1 MKKTFS
7 FVRMAKKKALCLV
20 LAVFSSVNFVFAKIE
35 YGRYQDAPNKGE
47 VKVLCILAEFSN
59 EKFTMEDPQKEYD
72 HMWNDIGYSYYGS
85 IHDYYRKNSYER
97 LNIKAKVVGPYKM
110 KRSSRYDYA
119 EELIL
124 DALKEAAKDKSI
136 NWKEFDSNGDKIVD
150 IVHVI
155 CSSKETFYSK
165 KYWFDNDVKL
175 KDNYYARRYFI
186 TSRNSSMGE
195 VCHELGHV
203 LGAPDFF
210 CGNTF
215 LGTGDYDVMGYNY
228 FGACPPHHNPYTKA
242 YIYGWVSPE
251 EIEPTVK
258 NKKYILKPSHR
269 ASSFYRINTPTEGEF
284 FLMEYKDRSANDF
297 NHNVPGSGMLIYH
310 VTNTMTTGINDL
322 GSLDMSVIANEVN
335 TSHPLGCYIVNANS
349 IYAQPTSSN
358 TGSYGLRQ
366 EEWPFG
372 YYKHFF
378 TAETTPSATSWAGEP
393 TGVDVCF
400 IQKVGGNIEFVVNPR
415 IEGPKNLVDQDT
427 FSIPN
432 VPADAKIKWEYK
444 FNGIFGGNA
453 KVVNGDNS
461 SSLVINVNRPNS
473 LLEMNDKQL
482 GRKPI
487 RMDAIDKTNLTKIK
501 KELSKAELVADTAGK
516 AEHTEVLL
524 FSNEGTFAGQSDV
537 RKLKII
543 DTAIGGRNILA
554 IQIKEDENLINK
566 LKNATVVPIR
576 ALRRVGSI
584 ELTVRVTYGN
594 EDYSTSKSVPCYIS
608 YETYMFK

>member
-7 FVRMAKKKALCLV
+7 FVHVAKKKALCLV

-59 EKFTMEDPQKEYD
+59 EKFTMEDPKKEYD
-72 HMWNDIGYSYYGS
+72 HMWNDVGYSYYGS

-119 EELIL
+119 EDLIL

-310 VTNTMTTGINDL
+310 VTNTMTTGINGL

-349 IYAQPTSSN
+349 NYKPN
-358 TGSYGLRQ
+358 NEPGSYGLRQ

-372 YYKHFF
+372 NNKHFF
-378 TAETTPSATSWAGEP
+378 YAESWAGEP
-393 TGVDVCF
+393 AGVDVCF

-415 IEGPKNLVDQDT
+415 IVGPRRLVLQDT
-427 FSIPN
+427 FNIPN
-432 VPADAKIKWEYK
+432 VPANAKIKWTYK
-444 FNGIFGGNA
+444 FIKQSNRYIA
-453 KVVNGDNS
+453 EEYPKVTIMNGDNS
-461 SSLVINVNRPNS
+461 SSLVLRVECQDPS
-473 LLEMNDKQL
+473 LLRDVLQGKGIKQS
-482 GRKPI
+482 GR
-487 RMDAIDKTNLTKIK
+487 RQALNSVDEASLTKLMN
-501 KELSKAELVADTAGK
+501 EFSKAELVVDTAEEAEQPGLIFLSHKEQLPGSLIDELGLSTKGNHGK
-516 AEHTEVLL
+516 GKHCGIGSYVIHRVL
-524 FSNEGTFAGQSDV
+524 
-537 RKLKII
+537 RK
-543 DTAIGGRNILA
+543 A
-554 IQIKEDENLINK
+554 
-566 LKNATVVPIR
+566 
-576 ALRRVGSI
+576 GSI
-584 ELTVRVTYGN
+584 ELTVTVTY
-594 EDYSTSKSVPCYIS
+594 ESESYSTTKSVPCYS
-608 YETYMFK
+608 YEYAISKKQK